1 MKPITIIIPK
11 KLYLRLDFIS
21 NFNKD
26 NTERVKPQPG
36 HGILNK

>member
-11 KLYLRLDFIS
+11 KLYWILDFIS
-21 NFNKD
+21 NLNMAK
-26 NTERVKPQPG
+26 TERVKPQPG